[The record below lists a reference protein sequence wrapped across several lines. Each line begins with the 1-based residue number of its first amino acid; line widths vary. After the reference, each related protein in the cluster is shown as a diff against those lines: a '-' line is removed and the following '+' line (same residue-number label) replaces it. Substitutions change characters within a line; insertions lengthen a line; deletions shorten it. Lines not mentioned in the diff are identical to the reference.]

1 MKKYIIPQT
10 ETVAFTLERVINSPS
25 QNHGQGQ
32 QASPRTGGIA
42 PGF

>member
-10 ETVAFTLERVINSPS
+10 EIVAYTLERVINSPS

-32 QASPRTGGIA
+32 QTPPRIEDLL
-42 PGF
+42 PVF